1 MSRKWLVCLAIG
13 LAQTAQA
20 QTAHAQEPLSFAD
33 AVSRAAEIGP
43 TIDARRASVEAA
55 ERSIGPARRL
65 PDPQLTVELNDVPV
79 TGANAG
85 SLTRDDFTMER
96 IGVTQDVP
104 NRAERRARTAVAAAE
119 AEKARAGLRVADLD
133 ARLGVAQ
140 AWITLHF
147 AQRRVAV
154 VDRLEQE
161 AQLRSETIRGRFGA
175 GGASVD
181 ETVVAAIDASQA
193 DDRKAEAM
201 AAILSARATLRRWI
215 GDAADDPLASEPP
228 TFRIDPAALRDH
240 LRHHPSIG
248 AFAAERSLA
257 EANVALAQS
266 DTRPDWAWEVSYGRR
281 DPAFGDLA
289 SVGLRV
295 GLPLFQGSRQKP
307 IIAARR
313 ADVGRVE
320 AEREA
325 TLREHTA
332 VLEQRLAEYAAL
344 EANVNRAKDIRL
356 PLARQRSAAAIGAH
370 GAGTISVGQLITA
383 RADALEAEIDLID
396 LEERLALVGAMLTL
410 EYGDTNQ

>member
-13 LAQTAQA
+13 FAQTAQV
-20 QTAHAQEPLSFAD
+20 QTAHAEEPLSFAD
-33 AVSRAAEIGP
+33 AIARAAEDGP
-43 TIDARRASVEAA
+43 TIDARRASVDAA
-55 ERSIGPARRL
+55 ERLIGPAGRL
-65 PDPQLTVELNDVPV
+65 PDPQLSIGLNDVPV

-85 SLTRDDFTMER
+85 SLTRDNFTMER
-96 IGVTQDVP
+96 VGIMQDVP

-119 AEKARAGLRVADLD
+119 AEKAKAGLSVAGLD
-133 ARLGVAQ
+133 ARLGAAQ
-140 AWITLHF
+140 AWIALYF
-147 AQRRVAV
+147 AERRGSL

-181 ETVVAAIDASQA
+181 ETVIAAIDASQVE
-193 DDRKAEAM
+193 DRKSRATAEIM
-201 AAILSARATLRRWI
+201 SARAALRRWV
-215 GDAADDPLASEPP
+215 GDAADDSLASEAPS
-228 TFRIDPAALRDH
+228 FRIDPVALRDH
-240 LRHHPSIG
+240 LEHHPSIG

-257 EANVALAQS
+257 EANVALARS
-266 DTRPDWAWEVSYGRR
+266 DTRPDWSWEVSYGRR

-289 SVGLRV
+289 SIGLRV
-295 GLPLFQGSRQKP
+295 SLPLFQGNRQKP
-307 IIAARR
+307 VIAARR
-313 ADVGRVE
+313 AEVGRVE

-344 EANVNRAKDIRL
+344 EANVNRARDIRL

-370 GAGTISVGQLITA
+370 GAGTMSVGQLIAA
-383 RADALEAEIDLID
+383 RTDALEAELDLVD

-410 EYGDTNQ
+410 EYGETD